1 MNDFP
6 SAEFTQRV
14 QTLLV
19 KRRPGL
25 TLSGAV
31 PPLPTRAHDANKGDC
46 GKILVV
52 GGSRGMAG
60 APCLASRSAFRSGAG
75 LVLAV
80 VPASIWDITAAKLDE
95 SQTRGIGDAHSEA
108 FSESAGAE
116 LLTIAKWADVVVMGP
131 GMTQL
136 PGPVKA
142 IREFIDQCEKPIVL
156 DADGLNAF
164 GSGKIE
170 ALFASQKKNSRREMV
185 LTPHPGEMARLLNLS
200 TRGVQD
206 DRRQAVMA
214 CAELTSTVVLLKG
227 AETLVCDG
235 QHLYVNRTGNPGMA
249 TGGSGDVLSGIIGA
263 LMGQGMPAFEAA
275 CLGAHL
281 HGLAGDL
288 SAARLGCWSLIASDI
303 IEELPAA
310 FMKHAIA

>member
-1 MNDFP
+1 MSEQASN
-6 SAEFTQRV
+6 EFTQRV
-14 QTLLV
+14 QTML
-19 KRRPGL
+19 KRRQGL
-25 TLSGAV
+25 SLTGGV
-31 PPLPTRAHDANKGDC
+31 PPLPTRGHDANKGDC

-60 APCLASRSAFRSGAG
+60 APCLAARAAFRSGAG
-75 LVLAV
+75 LVLVV
-80 VPASIWDITAAKLDE
+80 VPGSIWDVAAAKLDE
-95 SQTRGIGDAHSEA
+95 SQTRGLGGRHDEA
-108 FSESAGAE
+108 FKDDAAAE
-116 LLTIAKWADVVVMGP
+116 LLNISQWADVVVMGP

-164 GSGKIE
+164 GSGRIE
-170 ALFASQKKNSRREMV
+170 SIFAAQKKNSRREMV

-214 CAELTSTVVLLKG
+214 CAELTSAVALLKG

-235 QHLYVNRTGNPGMA
+235 KHLYVNRTGNPGMA

-281 HGLAGDL
+281 HGLAGDMA
-288 SAARLGCWSLIASDI
+288 AARLGCWSLIASDI

-310 FMKHAIA
+310 FMKHALA